1 MSFNCKNYQFS
12 TGEHRDKNVILVK
25 FPYNQQFKNELREKF
40 PSAKWSRTKNCW
52 YLPDVRSIRI
62 ELGLEPKT
70 ESGKAVMG
78 YIHAINQ
85 EALQKMNELLLLKAY
100 SPNTIR
106 TYCVEFAQLLYILKD
121 FDVNKLTPDQLRSYM
136 LYCLTKLKL
145 SENTMHSRLNAIKF
159 YFEQVLHR
167 EKFFF
172 DIPRP
177 KKKKTLPIVLSKRDI
192 EKILEATDN
201 SKHKLMLKMCYGMG

>member
-1 MSFNCKNYQFS
+1 
-12 TGEHRDKNVILVK
+12 
-25 FPYNQQFKNELREKF
+25 
-40 PSAKWSRTKNCW
+40 
-52 YLPDVRSIRI
+52 
-62 ELGLEPKT
+62 
-70 ESGKAVMG
+70 
-78 YIHAINQ
+78 
-85 EALQKMNELLLLKAY
+85 
-100 SPNTIR
+100 
-106 TYCVEFAQLLYILKD
+106 
-121 FDVNKLTPDQLRSYM
+121 
-136 LYCLTKLKL
+136 
-145 SENTMHSRLNAIKF
+145 MHSRLNAIKF